1 MYDELAGRLYVAV
14 LVFVDDVLAGLTVDL
29 VVVDPVDTADPVPRL
44 LLAAVDVTDCP
55 DVTVPLPLL
64 NTGVA
69 EPEPER
75 VATAAEDLL
84 DMLEDDV
91 RTLVAAELLPMLLV
105 REKPG
110 LLCRP
115 TVEAREP

>member
-75 VATAAEDLL
+75 VAIA
-84 DMLEDDV
+84 LEELR
-91 RTLVAAELLPMLLV
+91 RTLDDAVLTFPVAVRLPTLLV

>member
-1 MYDELAGRLYVAV
+1 MAV
-14 LVFVDDVLAGLTVDL
+14 LALDVDLAGLAEDL
-29 VVVDPVDTADPVPRL
+29 TADVEEPAETVVPVPLL
-44 LLAAVDVTDCP
+44 LLAAVDVTVLP
-55 DVTVPLPLL
+55 DVVAAELLRL

-69 EPEPER
+69 EPDPER

-91 RTLVAAELLPMLLV
+91 RTLVAAELLPMLPV
-105 REKPG
+105 RENPG